1 MEALLNI
8 AGARGGAG
16 GGFLG
21 AHDAERLIESLRDF
35 EVDDVGSARWT
46 EQRESLERLNVQAH
60 HNAVTHSDE
69 FVKEFLVSHDK
80 VKTLVRELLVA
91 EVWKEKVYPRFDK
104 DALGAGVVAT
114 EVYLAHH
121 HEATLCNLL
130 EITFFHKDAC
140 AAAGDDALLEL
151 TDYCVRKLVY
161 LVGEGDAPGS
171 SAAADVAA
179 SVAALDETSAA
190 VALSRTAWQELEEK
204 TRDTRFAIAICA
216 LTVLRYLT
224 DAMGDLPLGVMARL
238 LDVHDAQTLLAP
250 LLEKRPWVR
259 GRKDA
264 SGKTVREAFQD
275 GRWSVVPRE
284 DRMQLTKCDGQT
296 WLALTN
302 LVCDPKCRA
311 RYRYTDSRKRS
322 MEKLKRHFNDVLFDQ
337 LPVLQDL
344 QRAVDEVLLM
354 VTPSAH
360 EITAGR
366 LILEQTPMTRDALLR
381 RPDDAW
387 RALAATQLATHF
399 ADSRENRAAARR
411 RAEDMSE
418 VFEFMM
424 QMEDEAE
431 KKRGV
436 SAKRKGDPPPP
447 PGVARVEFSRRAPD
461 DSAAD
466 ADATWYRWHVVDFAV
481 DESAPSKEVC
491 LTAEDGSGFE
501 LRGDRWKLKPPSAS
515 AAAAA
520 PPPAVSERAAAA
532 AAAAKAASPATPAPH
547 DGKVTVTFGTARA
560 EALLDLPAPGR
571 VRADVSGGGGVDRG
585 TAGEEAEA
593 LAAMAALPS
602 AMWVTVGLLARD
614 GFAAQLKLRRTPGVH
629 EAYRCAKTGVYWVYE
644 PSGGFVTTARR

>member
-91 EVWKEKVYPRFDK
+91 EVWKEKVYPRFDE
-104 DALGAGVVAT
+104 DAIGAGVVAT

-130 EITFFHKDAC
+130 EIAFFHKDAC
-140 AAAGDDALLEL
+140 EAAGDDALLEL

-161 LVGEGDAPGS
+161 LVGEGEAPGS

-179 SVAALDETSAA
+179 SVAALDDDAA
-190 VALSRTAWQELEEK
+190 VALRRTAWQELEEK

-216 LTVLRYLT
+216 LTVLRYVT

-238 LDVHDAQTLLAP
+238 LDTHDAQTLLAP

-259 GRKDA
+259 RRVDKS
-264 SGKTVREAFQD
+264 SGKTMSEAFQD

-284 DRMQLTKCDGQT
+284 DRMQLTKCDGQA

-311 RYRYTDSRKRS
+311 RYRYDDARKRS
-322 MEKLKRHFNDVLFDQ
+322 MERLKRHFNDVLFDQ

-360 EITAGR
+360 EVAAGR
-366 LILEQTPMTRDALLR
+366 LILEQVPRTRDALLAR
-381 RPDDAW
+381 SDDAW
-387 RALAATQLATHF
+387 RDVAAAQLATHF
-399 ADSRENRAAARR
+399 ADSRENREAARR

-424 QMEDEAE
+424 QMEEAQTAQ
-431 KKRGV
+431 KKASDTRT
-436 SAKRKGDPPPP
+436 KGDPPPP

-461 DSAAD
+461 AAD
-466 ADATWYRWHVVDFAV
+466 ADEHAWYRWHVVDFEV
-481 DESAPSKEVC
+481 DESVPSKEVV
-491 LTAEDGSGFE
+491 LRSEEGSGFE
-501 LRGDRWKLKPPSAS
+501 LKGDRRKLKPPTAS
-515 AAAAA
+515 AATAA
-520 PPPAVSERAAAA
+520 PPAMSERAKAAV
-532 AAAAKAASPATPAPH
+532 AAAKAASSATPAPH

-571 VRADVSGGGGVDRG
+571 VRADVSGGGVDRG
-585 TAGEEAEA
+585 TAAEEAEA
-593 LAAMAALPS
+593 LAAMAALPN

-614 GFAAQLKLRRTPGVH
+614 GFAAQLKLKKTPGVH

>member
-91 EVWKEKVYPRFDK
+91 EVWKEKVYPLFD
-104 DALGAGVVAT
+104 DEALSKGVVAT

-140 AAAGDDALLEL
+140 EAAGDDALLEL

-161 LVGEGDAPGS
+161 LVGEGDAVGS
-171 SAAADVAA
+171 CAAADVKA
-179 SVAALDETSAA
+179 SLAALNDDATVS
-190 VALSRTAWQELEEK
+190 LSRTAKEELEEK
-204 TRDTRFAIAICA
+204 TRETRFAIAMCA
-216 LTVLRYLT
+216 LTVLRYVT
-224 DAMGDLPLGVMARL
+224 DNMGDLPLGVMARL
-238 LDVHDAQTLLAP
+238 LDTHDAQSLLAP
-250 LLEKRPWVR
+250 LLDKRPWVR
-259 GRKDA
+259 KRKDTK
-264 SGKTVREAFQD
+264 SGSVVSEAFQD
-275 GRWSVVPRE
+275 GRWQVVPRE

-322 MEKLKRHFNDVLFDQ
+322 MERLKRHFNDVLFDQ

-360 EITAGR
+360 EVTAGR
-366 LILEQTPMTRDALLR
+366 LILEQVPETRDALLR
-381 RPDDAW
+381 RSDEKW

-399 ADSRENRAAARR
+399 ADSQANRDAARR

-424 QMEDEAE
+424 QMEEQQKAQRAGSRKE
-431 KKRGV
+431 
-436 SAKRKGDPPPP
+436 KGDPPPP
-447 PGVARVEFSRRAPD
+447 KNVARVEFSRRAPD
-461 DSAAD
+461 AAED
-466 ADATWYRWHVVDFAV
+466 DDTWYRWHVADFEVDQ
-481 DESAPSKEVC
+481 EAPCKEVC
-491 LTAEDGSGFE
+491 LTLEDGSGFE
-501 LRGDRWKLKPPSAS
+501 LKGDRRKLKPPRAS
-515 AAAAA
+515 AATAA
-520 PPPAVSERAAAA
+520 PPAMSERAKEAV
-532 AAAAKAASPATPAPH
+532 AAAKAASSATPAPH
-547 DGKVTVTFGTARA
+547 DGKVTVTFGTACA

-571 VRADVSGGGGVDRG
+571 VRADVSGGGGGVDRG

-593 LAAMAALPS
+593 LAAMAALPN

-614 GFAAQLKLRRTPGVH
+614 GFALQLKLKKTPGVH

-644 PSGGFVTTARR
+644 PSGGFLTTARK

>member
-46 EQRESLERLNVQAH
+46 EQRENLERLNVQAH

-80 VKTLVRELLVA
+80 VKTLVRELLVT
-91 EVWKEKVYPRFDK
+91 EVWKEKVCPRFDE
-104 DALGAGVVAT
+104 DAVVAGVVAT

-130 EITFFHKDAC
+130 EITFFHEDAC

-161 LVGEGDAPGS
+161 LVGEGEAPGS
-171 SAAADVAA
+171 SAAADAAA
-179 SVAALDETSAA
+179 SVAALDDDAA
-190 VALSRTAWQELEEK
+190 VALNRTAWQELEEK

-216 LTVLRYLT
+216 LTVLRYVT
-224 DAMGDLPLGVMARL
+224 DAMGDLPLGVTARL
-238 LDVHDAQTLLAP
+238 LDTHDAQMLLAP
-250 LLEKRPWVR
+250 LLDKRPWVR
-259 GRKDA
+259 RRRDA

-311 RYRYTDSRKRS
+311 RYQYTDSRKRS
-322 MEKLKRHFNDVLFDQ
+322 MERLKRHFNDVLFDQ

-354 VTPSAH
+354 VTPSAR
-360 EITAGR
+360 EVAAGR
-366 LILEQTPMTRDALLR
+366 LILEQTPRTRDALLR
-381 RPDDAW
+381 RSDDAW

-399 ADSRENRAAARR
+399 ADSQANRAAARR

-418 VFEFMM
+418 VFEFVM
-424 QMEDEAE
+424 QMEEARHAQRGSSE
-431 KKRGV
+431 KTQ
-436 SAKRKGDPPPP
+436 SDPPPP
-447 PGVARVEFSRRAPD
+447 PGVARAEFSRRAPD
-461 DSAAD
+461 AAD
-466 ADATWYRWHVVDFAV
+466 AGDTWYRWHVVDFAV
-481 DESAPSKEVC
+481 DEAVPSREVV
-491 LTAEDGSGFE
+491 LTAEDGSGFQ
-501 LRGDRWKLKPPSAS
+501 LRGTRRKLKPPRAS
-515 AAAAA
+515 PATAA
-520 PPPAVSERAAAA
+520 PPAVSERAKAAV
-532 AAAAKAASPATPAPH
+532 AAAKAASPATPAPH

-560 EALLDLPAPGR
+560 EALLDLPVPGR
-571 VRADVSGGGGVDRG
+571 ARADFSGGGVDRG

-614 GFAAQLKLRRTPGVH
+614 GFAAQLKLKRTPGVH
-629 EAYRCAKTGVYWVYE
+629 EAYRCAKTGVHWVYE

>member
-46 EQRESLERLNVQAH
+46 EQRENLERLNVQAH

-80 VKTLVRELLVA
+80 VKTLVRELLVT
-91 EVWKEKVYPRFDK
+91 EVWKEKVCPRFDE
-104 DALGAGVVAT
+104 DAVVAGVVAT

-161 LVGEGDAPGS
+161 LVGEGEAPGS
-171 SAAADVAA
+171 SAAADAAA
-179 SVAALDETSAA
+179 SVAALDDDAA
-190 VALSRTAWQELEEK
+190 VALNRTAWQELEEK

-216 LTVLRYLT
+216 LTVLRYVT
-224 DAMGDLPLGVMARL
+224 DAMGDLPLGVTARL
-238 LDVHDAQTLLAP
+238 LDTHDAQMLLAP
-250 LLEKRPWVR
+250 LLDKRPWVR
-259 GRKDA
+259 RRRDA

-311 RYRYTDSRKRS
+311 RYQYTDSRKRS
-322 MEKLKRHFNDVLFDQ
+322 MERLKRHFNDVLFDQ

-354 VTPSAH
+354 VTPSAR
-360 EITAGR
+360 EVAAGR
-366 LILEQTPMTRDALLR
+366 LILEQTPRTRDALLR
-381 RPDDAW
+381 RSDDAW

-399 ADSRENRAAARR
+399 ADSQANRAAARR

-424 QMEDEAE
+424 QMEEARHAQRGSSE
-431 KKRGV
+431 KTQ
-436 SAKRKGDPPPP
+436 SDPPPP
-447 PGVARVEFSRRAPD
+447 PGVARAEFSRRAPD
-461 DSAAD
+461 TAD
-466 ADATWYRWHVVDFAV
+466 AGDTWYRWHVVDFAV
-481 DESAPSKEVC
+481 DEAVPSQEVV
-491 LTAEDGSGFE
+491 LTAEDGSGFQ
-501 LRGDRWKLKPPSAS
+501 LRGTRRKLKPPRAS
-515 AAAAA
+515 PATAA
-520 PPPAVSERAAAA
+520 PPAVSERAKAAV
-532 AAAAKAASPATPAPH
+532 AAAKAASPATPAPH

-560 EALLDLPAPGR
+560 EALLDLPVPGR
-571 VRADVSGGGGVDRG
+571 VRADFSGGGVDRG

-614 GFAAQLKLRRTPGVH
+614 GFAAQLKLKRTPGVH
-629 EAYRCAKTGVYWVYE
+629 EAYRCAKTGAHWVYE